1 VTNAQII
8 GDNIRRL
15 RERASMSQL
24 ELASSIGVTPTAVSA
39 WETGVR
45 TPRMGP
51 LQKIAD
57 YFKVSTAEIIEGPR
71 NNKPNGIRIPIFDGA
86 RMGPPRESTG
96 EILDWMELGPDY
108 AKRGELVAVR
118 VHGDSMSPRIVDGD
132 IVIVKV
138 QPTAENGDIVIVF
151 VENASTCKYIQI
163 TKTGIKLI
171 PYNSSYDPMY
181 FSNDEITNLPVTV
194 YGKVIELRRS
204 F

>member
-1 VTNAQII
+1 MTNAQII

-71 NNKPNGIRIPIFDGA
+71 NHKPNGIRIPIFDGA

-108 AKRGELVAVR
+108 ARRGELVAVR

-171 PYNSSYDPMY
+171 PYNSS
-181 FSNDEITNLPVTV
+181 
-194 YGKVIELRRS
+194 
-204 F
+204 